1 MQWDI
6 KALREKMADVA
17 AKCEAIFEIAKAENR
32 DLTAEES
39 AEVDKLQ
46 GTSDKPGEIQALQSQ
61 IARAERFDAIK
72 AANVVAKLGGQLP
85 RGKEGAS
92 SDEELPRI
100 RVPATAKRSTAL
112 KSFKGPNATE
122 DAYLSGQFLLATV
135 AGSERARQW
144 CRDNGVKMA
153 HSGDSN
159 SAGGYLVPDVFENT
173 LIDLKESF
181 GTFRQYSM
189 QWPMSGP
196 VSQVPRRLSGFTTY
210 FVGENDTITDSE
222 MSFGQI
228 KLNAKKLAVLT
239 QLSSELNED
248 SIISLADVVTREM
261 AYALAVKEDSCGW
274 LGDGTSASGGIVGVK
289 NALAAGSIMT
299 ATGITTFANVTLGNF
314 ETVVGMLPE
323 FPGISPAWYMSK
335 TAFYATAGRLQNVAG
350 GNNTADLGNGPVL
363 QFLGYPVRFIQ
374 TLPKAAASAE
384 FIAYFGDLA
393 MTATMGSRRGVEI
406 RSDASL
412 GFASD
417 SIYIRCTERF
427 DIVVHETGDA
437 TNAGPMV
444 ALKLG

>member
-61 IARAERFDAIK
+61 IQRAERFDAIK
-72 AANVVAKLGGQLP
+72 AANVVAKLGDRLQTEA
-85 RGKEGAS
+85 KN
-92 SDEELPRI
+92 DEELPRI

-112 KSFKGPNATE
+112 KSFKGPNAAE
-122 DAYLSGQFLLATV
+122 DAYLSGQFILATI
-135 AGSERARQW
+135 AGSDKAKQW
-144 CRDNGVKMA
+144 CRDNGIKMA
-153 HSGDSN
+153 HSGEDN
-159 SAGGYLVPDVFENT
+159 SKGGYLVPDVLENT

-196 VSQVPRRLSGFTTY
+196 VSEVPRRISGFTTY
-210 FVGENDTITDSE
+210 FVGENDTITDSD
-222 MSFGQI
+222 MTFGQI

-239 QLSSELNED
+239 KLSSELNED
-248 SIISLADVVTREM
+248 SIISLADVVSREM

-274 LGDGTSASGGIVGVK
+274 LGDGTSTYGGIVGVK

-323 FPGISPAWYMSK
+323 FPGINPAWYMSK
-335 TAFYATAGRLQNVAG
+335 TAFYATAGRLQNAAG
-350 GNNTADLGNGPVL
+350 GNNTADLGSGPVL

-384 FIAYFGDLA
+384 YIAYFGDLA
-393 MTATMGSRRGVEI
+393 MTATMGSRRGVTI
-406 RSDASL
+406 RSDEDIL
-412 GFASD
+412 TD
-417 SIYIRCTERF
+417 SIRIRCTERF
-427 DIVVHETGDA
+427 DILVHETGDA
-437 TNAGPMV
+437 ANAGPMI